1 MNSLINLY
9 MCNFYLTCMTDM
21 KLQVLLSD
29 LHDRYETPSVYL
41 KHFFIMEERKRP
53 NNNVRKD
60 SRLTGDPFS

>member
-1 MNSLINLY
+1 
-9 MCNFYLTCMTDM
+9 MTDM

-60 SRLTGDPFS
+60 SRLTGDPFL